1 MINQGIK
8 NHKMNKYFLFAFA
21 LLAFVIISFK
31 QTHEPS
37 DFCNSVEGKQKCK
50 DALKPGFQ
58 YDATKVT
65 KVTFST
71 KKDFKELEVPLYIGE
86 KYRFVFNSEGN
97 PQPVDIEVY
106 DNKFE
111 SRKRKLL
118 FSSRDFPVEQREF
131 IFEPVRAKKVF
142 IDYAV
147 PPTTDSTK
155 KGCVVFAI
163 GYKIGK

>member
-1 MINQGIK
+1 MVK
-8 NHKMNKYFLFAFA
+8 LFFPSILLIAIVV
-21 LLAFVIISFK
+21 LAFRQV
-31 QTHEPS
+31 QEPA
-37 DFCNSVEGKQKCK
+37 DFCNSTESKTKCK

-97 PQPVDIEVY
+97 PQPVDVEVY
-106 DNKFE
+106 DSKFE

-118 FSSRDFPVEQREF
+118 FSSREFPPEQKQY
-131 IFEPVRAKKVF
+131 IFEPERAKRVF
-142 IDYAV
+142 IDYTI
-147 PPTTDSTK
+147 PPTADSTK

>member
-1 MINQGIK
+1 MITQFFTNNLMK
-8 NHKMNKYFLFAFA
+8 KYFLPILAIFVVVI
-21 LLAFVIISFK
+21 LAFK
-31 QTHEPS
+31 QIQDSS
-37 DFCNSVEGKQKCK
+37 DFCNSVEAKQKCK
-50 DALKPGFQ
+50 ETLKPDFQ
-58 YDATKVT
+58 YDATKIT

-97 PQPVDIEVY
+97 PQSVDIEVY

-111 SRKRKLL
+111 ARKRKLL
-118 FSSRDFPVEQREF
+118 FSSRDFPTTQRQF
-131 IFEPVRAKKVF
+131 VFEPDRAKKIF
-142 IDYAV
+142 IDYTI

-163 GYKIGK
+163 GYKI

>member
-1 MINQGIK
+1 MK
-8 NHKMNKYFLFAFA
+8 KYILPT
-21 LLAFVIISFK
+21 LAVLTILVLSFK
-31 QTHEPS
+31 QTQEPA
-37 DFCNSVEGKQKCK
+37 DFCKSTEAKQKCK
-50 DALKPGFQ
+50 EALKPGFQ

-65 KVTFST
+65 KVNFTT

-86 KYRFVFNSEGN
+86 RYRFVFNSEGN

-111 SRKRKLL
+111 SKKRKLL
-118 FSSRDFPVEQREF
+118 FSSRDFPAEQKQF
-131 IFEPVRAKKVF
+131 VFEPDRAKRVF
-142 IDYAV
+142 IDYAI

>member
-1 MINQGIK
+1 MATEFYPNHPMK
-8 NHKMNKYFLFAFA
+8 NFLLPVLAVLAMVTFAFQ
-21 LLAFVIISFK
+21 
-31 QTHEPS
+31 QTQVPS
-37 DFCNSVEGKQKCK
+37 DFCNSVESKQKCK

-65 KVTFST
+65 KVSFTT

-111 SRKRKLL
+111 SKKRKLL
-118 FSSRDFPVEQREF
+118 FSSRDFPAEQKQF
-131 IFEPVRAKKVF
+131 VFEPDRAKRVF
-142 IDYAV
+142 IDYTI

>member
-1 MINQGIK
+1 MHGFFK
-8 NHKMNKYFLFAFA
+8 NKNMKKYFLLSISALALFAFA
-21 LLAFVIISFK
+21 FK
-31 QTHEPS
+31 QTQEPA
-37 DFCNSVEGKQKCK
+37 DFCNSVDMKQKCK

-65 KVTFST
+65 KISFTT

-86 KYRFVFNSEGN
+86 KYRFVFSSEGN
-97 PQPVDIEVY
+97 PQSVDIEVY

-111 SRKRKLL
+111 SKKRKLL
-118 FSSRDFPVEQREF
+118 FSSRDFPAEQKQF
-131 IFEPVRAKKVF
+131 VFEPDRAKRVF
-142 IDYAV
+142 IDYTV

-155 KGCVVFAI
+155 KGCIVFAI

>member
-1 MINQGIK
+1 
-8 NHKMNKYFLFAFA
+8 MNNYLLPAFA
-21 LLAFVIISFK
+21 LLAIIIFAFK
-31 QTHEPS
+31 QTQELS
-37 DFCNSVEGKQKCK
+37 DFCNSVEAKQKCK

-65 KVTFST
+65 KLTFST

-97 PQPVDIEVY
+97 PQPVDVEVY

-111 SRKRKLL
+111 SKKRKLL
-118 FSSRDFPVEQREF
+118 FSSRDFPPEQKQF
-131 IFEPVRAKKVF
+131 VFEPDRAKRVF
-142 IDYAV
+142 IDYTI
-147 PPTTDSTK
+147 PPTSDSTK

>member
-1 MINQGIK
+1 MITSFIK
-8 NHKMNKYFLFAFA
+8 NNQMNKFLLAACAVFA
-21 LLAFVIISFK
+21 LAALAFR
-31 QTHEPS
+31 QTQVPPDS
-37 DFCNSVEGKQKCK
+37 CNSIEAKKNCK
-50 DALKPGFQ
+50 EALKPDFQ

-65 KVTFST
+65 KVTFTT

-111 SRKRKLL
+111 SKKRKLL
-118 FSSRDFPVEQREF
+118 FSSRDFPPEQRQF
-131 IFEPVRAKKVF
+131 IFEPERAKRIF
-142 IDYAV
+142 IDYTI

>member
-1 MINQGIK
+1 MATSSFSNNPVIK
-8 NHKMNKYFLFAFA
+8 YLFLPVILIA
-21 LLAFVIISFK
+21 LLVSAFR
-31 QTHEPS
+31 QAQDAS
-37 DFCNSVEGKQKCK
+37 DFCNSTEAKTKCK
-50 DALKPGFQ
+50 NGLKPGFQ

-65 KVTFST
+65 KITFSN

-97 PQPVDIEVY
+97 PQPVDVEVY

-118 FSSRDFPVEQREF
+118 FSSRDFPPEQKEY
-131 IFEPVRAKKVF
+131 IFEPVRAKRVF
-142 IDYAV
+142 IDYTI
-147 PPTTDSTK
+147 PPTVDSTK
-155 KGCVVFAI
+155 KGCIVFAI

>member
-1 MINQGIK
+1 MKKFI
-8 NHKMNKYFLFAFA
+8 LSSLAVLT
-21 LLAFVIISFK
+21 LLVLSFK
-31 QTHEPS
+31 QAQMPA
-37 DFCNSVEGKQKCK
+37 DFCNSNEAKQKCK

-65 KVTFST
+65 KLTFST

-111 SRKRKLL
+111 SKKRKLL
-118 FSSRDFPVEQREF
+118 FSSRDFPPEQKQYV
-131 IFEPVRAKKVF
+131 FEPERAKRVF
-142 IDYAV
+142 IDYTI
-147 PPTTDSTK
+147 PPTNDSTK

-163 GYKIGK
+163 GYRIGK